1 MEIIKY
7 QNKISEKAE
16 DLKIYLVKKGKYLVI
31 APTGGGKTYTVINS
45 FNELSK
51 IYKDY
56 YFIIACP
63 NRVQNEQNEKSYP
76 HCEIYSLV
84 GGNKV
89 HEDRTKISMV
99 YEKANEII
107 DNHFINENMKIVL
120 VIDEAHELIY
130 SDKKDFRH
138 KAISQLEELE
148 SKCHTVMHLTATPR
162 PNLYLYEYDDIVKF
176 EPINRK
182 DINNIGEFLAL
193 RSPDPKQ
200 TLCDSIKKIL
210 SQNYKILLHYNNIED
225 SRNLQVLLQENFKGK
240 KISLYNSNRETT
252 RQEEYKRIH
261 KSITENSLIP
271 GDIDI
276 LITSSKITN
285 GTNINNKGFIPI
297 MYVDSKIHF
306 NLDMAEQFYPR
317 LREGTELALLIYQ
330 DTELADTVK
339 CPNCSDPLN
348 TRTNIIEL
356 DDIIKSETKKAEC
369 GVKSIEFT
377 LNMMKQNTEEP
388 IKEIKK
394 LLDANKWSHKAGT
407 NLYSFVEYD
416 EEKDVVF
423 INKKRLVRYCIGAS
437 DTSLLND
444 SQELLKKL
452 ESRIKAN
459 TLSCGIDLP
468 GANKD
473 SQKLKES
480 KTDKKASKKEYK
492 EEKISKLKTMIQDED
507 NKKTLKTYLTQYKD
521 EAEDLK
527 LKITK
532 SNMTE
537 DLRELIDELEQEET
551 IIKSILRICESNRIH
566 TDTES
571 FRETLSIYIDSDL
584 DEIEFKNRLYVHW
597 NNLDFKNFIAIQNDY
612 TTIRRALDEVKD
624 KQGRLTE
631 QIQFD
636 LCRKLF
642 PKLKYADSKKL
653 RPGQKSKLIKEL
665 ERVYVFKKDGRI
677 SSLKNTI

>member
-1 MEIIKY
+1 MKIIEY

-31 APTGGGKTYTVINS
+31 APTGGGKTYTVING
-45 FNELSK
+45 FNELSR

-182 DINNIGEFLAL
+182 DINNIGKFLAL
-193 RSPDPKQ
+193 RSPDSKQ
-200 TLCDSIKKIL
+200 TLCDSIKKFL

-261 KSITENSLIP
+261 KSITEDSLIP

-317 LREGTELALLIYQ
+317 LREGTDLALLIYQ
-330 DTELADTVK
+330 DDEGKGD
-339 CPNCSDPLN
+339 
-348 TRTNIIEL
+348 IIKL
-356 DDIIKSETKKAEC
+356 DDIIKSETEKAEC
-369 GVKSIEFT
+369 GIKSIEFT
-377 LNMMKQNTEEP
+377 LNMMKQYTDEP
-388 IKEIKK
+388 SKEIKK
-394 LLDANKWSHKAGT
+394 LLDANKWSYKVGT
-407 NLYSFVEYD
+407 NLYSFIEYD
-416 EEKDVVF
+416 EEKDTVF
-423 INKKRLVRYCIGAS
+423 INKKRLVRYCIGVS

-452 ESRIKAN
+452 ESRIKAD

-480 KTDKKASKKEYK
+480 KANKKASKKEYK
-492 EEKISKLKTMIQDED
+492 EEKISELKTMIQDED
-507 NKKTLKTYLTQYKD
+507 NKKILKTYLTQYKD
-521 EAEDLK
+521 ESEDLK
-527 LKITK
+527 LKLTK
-532 SNMTE
+532 SSMAE
-537 DLRELIDELEQEET
+537 DLRELVDELEQEET
-551 IIKSILRICESNRIH
+551 IFKSILRVCESNRIH

-571 FRETLSIYIDSDL
+571 FRETLSIYIDSGL

-597 NNLDFKNFIAIQNDY
+597 NNLDFKVFTSIQNEY
-612 TTIRRALDEVKD
+612 TTIRRTLDEVKD

-653 RPGQKSKLIKEL
+653 RPGQKSKLLQEL
-665 ERVYVFKKDGRI
+665 ERVYNLIEIKTKREKSLRV
-677 SSLKNTI
+677 SSLKKE

>member
-1 MEIIKY
+1 MKIIEY

-31 APTGGGKTYTVINS
+31 APTGGGKTYTVING
-45 FNELSK
+45 FNELSR

-162 PNLYLYEYDDIVKF
+162 PNLHLYEYDDVVKF

-182 DINNIGEFLAL
+182 DINNVGKFLAL
-193 RSPDPKQ
+193 RSPDSKQ
-200 TLCDSIKKIL
+200 TLCDSIKKFL
-210 SQNYKILLHYNNIED
+210 SQDYKILLHYNNIDD

-261 KSITENSLIP
+261 KSITEDSLIP

-317 LREGTELALLIYQ
+317 LREGTDLALLIYQ
-330 DTELADTVK
+330 DTEGKGD
-339 CPNCSDPLN
+339 
-348 TRTNIIEL
+348 IIKL
-356 DDIIKSETKKAEC
+356 DDIIKSETEKAEC
-369 GVKSIEFT
+369 GIKAIEFT
-377 LNMMKQNTEEP
+377 FNMMKQCTDEP
-388 IKEIKK
+388 SKEIKK
-394 LLDANKWSHKAGT
+394 LLDANKWSYKVGT
-407 NLYSFVEYD
+407 NLYSFIEYD
-416 EEKDVVF
+416 EEKDTVF
-423 INKKRLVRYCIGAS
+423 INKKKLVRYCIGVS

-452 ESRIKAN
+452 KSRIKAN

-480 KTDKKASKKEYK
+480 KANKKASKKEYK
-492 EEKISKLKTMIQDED
+492 EEKISELKTMIQDED
-507 NKKTLKTYLTQYKD
+507 NKKILKTYLTQYKD
-521 EAEDLK
+521 ESEDLK
-527 LKITK
+527 LKLTK
-532 SNMTE
+532 SSMAE
-537 DLRELIDELEQEET
+537 DLRELVDELEQEET
-551 IIKSILRICESNRIH
+551 IFKSILRVCESNRIH

-571 FRETLSIYIDSDL
+571 FRETLSIYIDSGL

-597 NNLDFKNFIAIQNDY
+597 NNLDFKVFTSIQNEY
-612 TTIRRALDEVKD
+612 TTIRRTLDEVKD

-653 RPGQKSKLIKEL
+653 RPGQKSKLLQEL
-665 ERVYVFKKDGRI
+665 ERVYNLIEIKTKREKSLRV
-677 SSLKNTI
+677 SSLKKE

>member
-1 MEIIKY
+1 M
-7 QNKISEKAE
+7 
-16 DLKIYLVKKGKYLVI
+16 
-31 APTGGGKTYTVINS
+31 
-45 FNELSK
+45 
-51 IYKDY
+51 
-56 YFIIACP
+56 
-63 NRVQNEQNEKSYP
+63 QNEQNEKSYP

-148 SKCHTVMHLTATPR
+148 SKCHTVIHLTATPR
-162 PNLYLYEYDDIVKF
+162 PNLHLYEYDDVVKF

-182 DINNIGEFLAL
+182 DINNVGKFLAL
-193 RSPDPKQ
+193 RSPDSKQ
-200 TLCDSIKKIL
+200 TLCDSIKKFL
-210 SQNYKILLHYNNIED
+210 SQDYKILLHYNNIED

-261 KSITENSLIP
+261 KSITEDSLIP
-271 GDIDI
+271 NDIDI

-285 GTNINNKGFIPI
+285 GTNLNNKGFIPI
-297 MYVDSKIHF
+297 MYIDSKIHF

-317 LREGTELALLIYQ
+317 LREGTDLALLIYQ
-330 DTELADTVK
+330 DTEGKGDII
-339 CPNCSDPLN
+339 NLN
-348 TRTNIIEL
+348 
-356 DDIIKSETKKAEC
+356 DIIKSETKKAEC

-377 LNMMKQNTEEP
+377 LNIMKQNAEEP

-394 LLDANKWSHKAGT
+394 LLDANKWSYKVGT
-407 NLYSFVEYD
+407 NIYSFVEYD

-452 ESRIKAN
+452 ESRIKTN
-459 TLSCGIDLP
+459 NLSCGIDLP
-468 GANKD
+468 GASKD
-473 SQKLKES
+473 SQKLQES
-480 KTDKKASKKEYK
+480 KANKKASKKEYR
-492 EEKISKLKTMIQDED
+492 EEKISELKEKIQSDN
-507 NKKTLKTYLTQYKD
+507 NKKILKTYLTQYKD

-532 SNMTE
+532 SNME
-537 DLRELIDELEQEET
+537 DDLRELIDELEQEET
-551 IIKSILRICESNRIH
+551 IIKSILRVCENNRIH

-571 FRETLSIYIDSDL
+571 FRETLSIYIDSGL

-597 NNLDFKNFIAIQNDY
+597 NNMDFKNFIAVHNDY
-612 TTIRRALDEVKD
+612 TTIRRTLDEVKD

-653 RPGQKSKLIKEL
+653 RPGQKSKLLQEL
-665 ERVYVFKKDGRI
+665 ERVYNLIEIKTKREKSLRV
-677 SSLKNTI
+677 SSLKKE

>member
-1 MEIIKY
+1 MKIIEY

-31 APTGGGKTYTVINS
+31 APTGGGKTYTVING
-45 FNELSK
+45 FNELSR

-182 DINNIGEFLAL
+182 DINNIGKFLAL
-193 RSPDPKQ
+193 RSPDSKQ
-200 TLCDSIKKIL
+200 TLCDSIKKFL

-261 KSITENSLIP
+261 KSITEDSLIP

-317 LREGTELALLIYQ
+317 LREGTDLALLIYQ
-330 DTELADTVK
+330 DTEGKGD
-339 CPNCSDPLN
+339 
-348 TRTNIIEL
+348 IIKL
-356 DDIIKSETKKAEC
+356 DDIIKSETEKAEC
-369 GVKSIEFT
+369 GIKAIEFT
-377 LNMMKQNTEEP
+377 FNMMKQCTDEP
-388 IKEIKK
+388 SKEIKK
-394 LLDANKWSHKAGT
+394 LLDANKWSYKVGT
-407 NLYSFVEYD
+407 NLYSFIEYD
-416 EEKDVVF
+416 EEKDTVF
-423 INKKRLVRYCIGAS
+423 INKKRLVRYCIGVS

-452 ESRIKAN
+452 ESRIKAD

-480 KTDKKASKKEYK
+480 KANKKASKKEYK
-492 EEKISKLKTMIQDED
+492 EEKISELKTMIQDED
-507 NKKTLKTYLTQYKD
+507 NKKILKTYLTQYKD
-521 EAEDLK
+521 ESEDLK
-527 LKITK
+527 LKLTK
-532 SNMTE
+532 SSMAE
-537 DLRELIDELEQEET
+537 DLRELVDELEQEET
-551 IIKSILRICESNRIH
+551 IFKSILRVCESNRIH

-571 FRETLSIYIDSDL
+571 FRETLSIYIDSGL

-597 NNLDFKNFIAIQNDY
+597 NNLDFKVFTSIQNEY
-612 TTIRRALDEVKD
+612 TTIRRTLDEVKD

-653 RPGQKSKLIKEL
+653 RPGQKSKLLQEL
-665 ERVYVFKKDGRI
+665 ERVYVFKKDGRV

>member
-1 MEIIKY
+1 MKIIEY

-31 APTGGGKTYTVINS
+31 APTGGGKTYTVING
-45 FNELSK
+45 FNELSR

-182 DINNIGEFLAL
+182 DINNIGKFLAL
-193 RSPDPKQ
+193 RSPDSKQ
-200 TLCDSIKKIL
+200 TLCDSIKKFL

-261 KSITENSLIP
+261 KSITEDSLIP

-317 LREGTELALLIYQ
+317 LREGTDLALLIYQ
-330 DTELADTVK
+330 DTEGKD
-339 CPNCSDPLN
+339 D
-348 TRTNIIEL
+348 IIKL
-356 DDIIKSETKKAEC
+356 DDIIKSETEKAEC
-369 GVKSIEFT
+369 GIKAIEFT
-377 LNMMKQNTEEP
+377 FNMMKQCTDEP
-388 IKEIKK
+388 SKEIKK
-394 LLDANKWSHKAGT
+394 LLDANKWSYKVGT
-407 NLYSFVEYD
+407 NLYSFIEYD
-416 EEKDVVF
+416 EEKDTVF
-423 INKKRLVRYCIGAS
+423 INKKRLVRYCIGVS

-452 ESRIKAN
+452 ESRIKAD

-480 KTDKKASKKEYK
+480 KANKKASKKEYK
-492 EEKISKLKTMIQDED
+492 EEKISELKTMIQDED
-507 NKKTLKTYLTQYKD
+507 NKKILKTYLTQYKD
-521 EAEDLK
+521 ESEDLK
-527 LKITK
+527 LKLTK
-532 SNMTE
+532 SSMAE
-537 DLRELIDELEQEET
+537 DLRELVDELEQEET
-551 IIKSILRICESNRIH
+551 IFKSILRVCESNRIH

-571 FRETLSIYIDSDL
+571 FRETLSIYIDSGL

-597 NNLDFKNFIAIQNDY
+597 NNLDFKVFTSIQNEY
-612 TTIRRALDEVKD
+612 TTIRRTLDEVKD

-653 RPGQKSKLIKEL
+653 RPGQKSKLLQEL
-665 ERVYVFKKDGRI
+665 ERVYVFKKDGRV

>member
-1 MEIIKY
+1 MKIIEY

-31 APTGGGKTYTVINS
+31 APTGGGKTYTVING
-45 FNELSK
+45 FNELSR

-107 DNHFINENMKIVL
+107 ENHFINENMKIVL

-182 DINNIGEFLAL
+182 DINNIGKFLAL
-193 RSPDPKQ
+193 RSPDSKQ
-200 TLCDSIKKIL
+200 TLCDSIKKFL

-261 KSITENSLIP
+261 KSITEDSLIP

-317 LREGTELALLIYQ
+317 LREGADLALLIYQ
-330 DTELADTVK
+330 DDEGKGD
-339 CPNCSDPLN
+339 
-348 TRTNIIEL
+348 IIKL
-356 DDIIKSETKKAEC
+356 DDIIKSETEKAEC
-369 GVKSIEFT
+369 GIKSIEFT
-377 LNMMKQNTEEP
+377 LNMMKQYTDEP
-388 IKEIKK
+388 SKEIKK
-394 LLDANKWSHKAGT
+394 LLDANKWSYKVGT
-407 NLYSFVEYD
+407 NLYSFIEYD
-416 EEKDVVF
+416 EEKDTVF
-423 INKKRLVRYCIGAS
+423 INKKRLVRYCIGVS

-480 KTDKKASKKEYK
+480 KANKKASKKEYK
-492 EEKISKLKTMIQDED
+492 EEKISELKTMIQDED
-507 NKKTLKTYLTQYKD
+507 NKKILKTYLTQYKD
-521 EAEDLK
+521 ESEDLK
-527 LKITK
+527 LKLTK
-532 SNMTE
+532 SSMAE
-537 DLRELIDELEQEET
+537 DLRELVDELEQEET
-551 IIKSILRICESNRIH
+551 IFKSILRVCESNRIH

-571 FRETLSIYIDSDL
+571 FRETLSIYIDSGL

-597 NNLDFKNFIAIQNDY
+597 NNLDFKVFTSIQNEY
-612 TTIRRALDEVKD
+612 TTIRRTLDEVKD

-653 RPGQKSKLIKEL
+653 RPGQKSKLLQEL
-665 ERVYVFKKDGRI
+665 ERVYNLIEIKTKREKSLRV
-677 SSLKNTI
+677 SSLKKE

>member
-1 MEIIKY
+1 MKIIEY

-31 APTGGGKTYTVINS
+31 APTGGGKTYTVING
-45 FNELSK
+45 FNELSR

-148 SKCHTVMHLTATPR
+148 SKCHTVIHLTATPR
-162 PNLYLYEYDDIVKF
+162 PNLHLYEYDDVVKF

-182 DINNIGEFLAL
+182 DINNVGKFLAL
-193 RSPDPKQ
+193 RSPDSKQ
-200 TLCDSIKKIL
+200 TLCDSIKKFL

-261 KSITENSLIP
+261 KSITEDSLIP

-317 LREGTELALLIYQ
+317 LREGTDLALLIYQ
-330 DTELADTVK
+330 DTEGKGD
-339 CPNCSDPLN
+339 
-348 TRTNIIEL
+348 IIKL
-356 DDIIKSETKKAEC
+356 DDIIKSETEKAEC
-369 GVKSIEFT
+369 GIKSIEFT
-377 LNMMKQNTEEP
+377 LNMMKQYTDEP
-388 IKEIKK
+388 SKEIKK
-394 LLDANKWSHKAGT
+394 LLDANKWSYKVGT
-407 NLYSFVEYD
+407 NLYSFIEYD
-416 EEKDVVF
+416 EEKDTVF
-423 INKKRLVRYCIGAS
+423 INKKRLVRYCIGVS

-480 KTDKKASKKEYK
+480 KANKKASKKEYK
-492 EEKISKLKTMIQDED
+492 EEKISELKTMIQDED
-507 NKKTLKTYLTQYKD
+507 NKKILKTYLTQYKD
-521 EAEDLK
+521 ESEDLK
-527 LKITK
+527 LKLTK
-532 SNMTE
+532 SSMAE
-537 DLRELIDELEQEET
+537 DLRELVDELEQEET
-551 IIKSILRICESNRIH
+551 IFKSILRVCESNRIH

-571 FRETLSIYIDSDL
+571 FRETLSIYIDSGL

-597 NNLDFKNFIAIQNDY
+597 NNLDFKVFTSIQNEY
-612 TTIRRALDEVKD
+612 TTIRRTLDEVKD

-653 RPGQKSKLIKEL
+653 RPGQKSKLLQEL
-665 ERVYVFKKDGRI
+665 ERVYNLIEIKTKREKSLRV
-677 SSLKNTI
+677 SSLKKE

>member
-1 MEIIKY
+1 MKIIEY

-31 APTGGGKTYTVINS
+31 APTGGGKTYTVING
-45 FNELSK
+45 FNELSR

-148 SKCHTVMHLTATPR
+148 SKCHTVIHLTATPR
-162 PNLYLYEYDDIVKF
+162 PNLHLYEYDDVVKF

-182 DINNIGEFLAL
+182 DINNVGKFLAL
-193 RSPDPKQ
+193 RSPDSKQ
-200 TLCDSIKKIL
+200 TLCDSIKKFL
-210 SQNYKILLHYNNIED
+210 SQDYKILLHYNNIDD

-261 KSITENSLIP
+261 KSITEDSLIP
-271 GDIDI
+271 NDIDI

-285 GTNINNKGFIPI
+285 GTNLNNKGFIPI
-297 MYVDSKIHF
+297 MYIDSKIHF

-317 LREGTELALLIYQ
+317 LREGTDLALLIYQ
-330 DTELADTVK
+330 DTEGKGD
-339 CPNCSDPLN
+339 
-348 TRTNIIEL
+348 IIKL
-356 DDIIKSETKKAEC
+356 DDIIKSETEKAEC
-369 GVKSIEFT
+369 GIKAIEFT
-377 LNMMKQNTEEP
+377 FNMMKQCTDEP
-388 IKEIKK
+388 SKEIKK
-394 LLDANKWSHKAGT
+394 LLDANKWSYKVGT
-407 NLYSFVEYD
+407 NLYSFIEYD
-416 EEKDVVF
+416 EEKDTVF
-423 INKKRLVRYCIGAS
+423 INKKRLVRYCIGVS

-452 ESRIKAN
+452 ESRIKAD

-480 KTDKKASKKEYK
+480 KANKKASKKEYK
-492 EEKISKLKTMIQDED
+492 EEKISELKTMIQDED
-507 NKKTLKTYLTQYKD
+507 NKKILKTYLTQYKD
-521 EAEDLK
+521 ESEDLK
-527 LKITK
+527 LKLTK
-532 SNMTE
+532 SSMAE
-537 DLRELIDELEQEET
+537 DLRELVDELEQEET
-551 IIKSILRICESNRIH
+551 IFKSILRVCESNRIH

-571 FRETLSIYIDSDL
+571 FRETLSIYIDSGL

-597 NNLDFKNFIAIQNDY
+597 NNLDFKVFTSIQNEY
-612 TTIRRALDEVKD
+612 TTIRRTLDEVKD

-653 RPGQKSKLIKEL
+653 RPGQKSKLLQEL
-665 ERVYVFKKDGRI
+665 ERVYNLIEIKTKREKSLRV
-677 SSLKNTI
+677 SSLKKE

>member
-1 MEIIKY
+1 MKIIKY
-7 QNKISEKAE
+7 QNKITEKSEE
-16 DLKIYLVKKGKYLVI
+16 LKMYLVKKGRYLVV

-89 HEDRTKISMV
+89 YEDKTKISMV

-107 DNHFINENMKIVL
+107 ENHFINENMKIIL

-138 KAISQLEELE
+138 RAISQLEELE
-148 SKCHTVMHLTATPR
+148 SKCHTVIHLTATPR
-162 PNLYLYEYDDIVKF
+162 PNSYLYEYDDTIVF
-176 EPINRK
+176 EPINKK
-182 DINNIGEFLAL
+182 DINNIGKFLAL
-193 RSPDPKQ
+193 RSPDSKQ
-200 TLCDSIKKIL
+200 TLCDSIKKLL

-261 KSITENSLIP
+261 KSITEDSLIP
-271 GDIDI
+271 NDIDI

-285 GTNINNKGFIPI
+285 GTNLNNKGFIPI
-297 MYVDSKIHF
+297 MYIDSKIHF
-306 NLDMAEQFYPR
+306 NLDTSEQFYQR
-317 LREGTELALLIYQ
+317 LREGSDLALLIYQ
-330 DTELADTVK
+330 DTEGKGELI
-339 CPNCSDPLN
+339 NLN
-348 TRTNIIEL
+348 
-356 DDIIKSETKKAEC
+356 DIIKSEIKKAEC

-377 LNMMKQNTEEP
+377 LNMMKQYTNEP

-394 LLDANKWSHKAGT
+394 VLDANKWSHKVGT
-407 NLYSFVEYD
+407 NIYSFVEYD
-416 EEKDVVF
+416 EEKDIVF
-423 INKKRLVRYCIGAS
+423 INKKSLIRYCIGVS

-444 SQELLKKL
+444 SQELLTRLKT
-452 ESRIKAN
+452 RIKAN
-459 TLSCGIDLP
+459 TFSYGVDLP
-468 GANKD
+468 GGNKD
-473 SQKLKES
+473 SEKLKES
-480 KTDKKASKKEYK
+480 KASKKTSKKEYK
-492 EEKISKLKTMIQDED
+492 EEKIRELREMIQDED
-507 NKKTLKTYLTQYKD
+507 NKKILKTYLTQYKD
-521 EAEDLK
+521 ESEDLK
-527 LKITK
+527 LKLTK
-532 SNMTE
+532 SSMAE
-537 DLRELIDELEQEET
+537 DLRELVDELEQEET
-551 IIKSILRICESNRIH
+551 IFKSILRVCESNRIH

-571 FRETLSIYIDSDL
+571 FRETLSIYIDSGL

-597 NNLDFKNFIAIQNDY
+597 NNLDFKIFASIQNEY
-612 TTIRRALDEVKD
+612 TTIRRTLDEVKD

-631 QIQFD
+631 QIQYE
-636 LCRKLF
+636 LCKKIF
-642 PKLKYADSKKL
+642 PKLKYRENKKL
-653 RPGQKSKLIKEL
+653 RPGQKSKLLQEL
-665 ERVYVFKKDGRI
+665 ERVYNLIEIKTNKEKFFKI
-677 SSLKNTI
+677 SSLKKIIF